1 MIGIYQI
8 LNATNGKR
16 YIGQSIN
23 IESRLSHHKEML
35 INNQHFNK
43 HLQNSFNKYGL
54 ENFTFEVL
62 EECNKEELSTRERY
76 YIKLYNSMNEGY
88 NKTSGGENIPG
99 WQQSDEV
106 RHKISEKL
114 KVNNAMHRS
123 EIAKKANSDRIWSD
137 ESRKK
142 LSDSTK
148 KRFAENPEQGLK
160 HSQYLSESNRQRTW
174 VNDGVNNKFVLK
186 SELQYY
192 LSIGFVKGRI
202 MPKNCINN
210 KYSDSRKRVMP
221 A

>member
-23 IESRLSHHKEML
+23 IESRLNHHKEML

-54 ENFTFEVL
+54 ENFIFEVL
-62 EECNKEELSTRERY
+62 EECSKEDLSIRERY

-99 WQQSDEV
+99 WQQTNEV
-106 RHKISEKL
+106 RRKISEKL
-114 KVNNAMHRS
+114 KINNAMHRP

-137 ESRKK
+137 KSRKK
-142 LSDSTK
+142 LSESR
-148 KRFAENPEQGLK
+148 KRLARENPDMGRKQ
-160 HSQYLSESNRQRTW
+160 SERMK
-174 VNDGVNNKFVLK
+174 KFN
-186 SELQYY
+186 
-192 LSIGFVKGRI
+192 KGRI
-202 MPKNCINN
+202 WINN
-210 KYSDSRKRVMP
+210 GKINHYILETEFVNNPQYEGFIRERLLKSK
-221 A
+221 

>member
-1 MIGIYQI
+1 MEDNCMIGIYQI
-8 LNATNGKR
+8 LNTTNGKR

-54 ENFTFEVL
+54 ENFIFEVL

-114 KVNNAMHRS
+114 KVNNAMHRP

-142 LSDSTK
+142 LSESR
-148 KRFAENPEQGLK
+148 KRLARENPDIGRKQSERMRKFNKGRIWINNGKINHYVLETEFINNP
-160 HSQYLSESNRQRTW
+160 QYE
-174 VNDGVNNKFVLK
+174 
-186 SELQYY
+186 
-192 LSIGFVKGRI
+192 GFVKGRLL
-202 MPKNCINN
+202 K
-210 KYSDSRKRVMP
+210 SR
-221 A
+221 